1 MRESKLLTIAL
12 ASVFMASCSEDQND
26 QAKNMVEKTATPV
39 IEQVENM
46 TEQNSAGMTNEVK
59 ETAAKLME
67 KAEVK
72 EVETPATKTEMAKT
86 EVASPKEEPVS
97 QSPVTEPQTHIVKA
111 AVTQFRPLVV
121 FAQPGDTI
129 VWQNMNGHDTRSMN
143 GMVPEGAEGWQSKL
157 GEIFSVTLDKE
168 GAYLYKCTPHAS
180 LGMMGAIIV
189 GNSDNLETI
198 KTGVDSSG
206 EPKGMVKRVIRKVE
220 KELVK

>member
-1 MRESKLLTIAL
+1 MRDSKLLLIAL
-12 ASVFMASCSEDQND
+12 STFFMAGCSEDQND
-26 QAKNMVEKTATPV
+26 QAKNIVEEATTSVIEKVEDVAEKTT
-39 IEQVENM
+39 
-46 TEQNSAGMTNEVK
+46 AGMLSEVK
-59 ETAAKLME
+59 DL
-67 KAEVK
+67 
-72 EVETPATKTEMAKT
+72 ETPAAAITAEP
-86 EVASPKEEPVS
+86 EVVTTPKEEPAS
-97 QSPVTEPQTHIVKA
+97 QAPDTEPQTHVIKA

-129 VWQNMNGHDTRSMN
+129 VWQNMNGHDTASMN
-143 GMVPEGAEGWQSKL
+143 SMIPEGAEGWQSKM

-198 KTGVDSSG
+198 KAGVDTSG

-220 KELVK
+220 KELSK